1 MKMALYEMAMQVV
14 PVLLIALFI
23 DTRGTDRP
31 TTGAMRRWT
40 EVQDRLYA
48 ALGVVAFMASMLV
61 VADIVAAGRVPAAIV
76 IATLSGCMAML
87 YVRILQRFARDR
99 SQQHDQV
106 SGDR

>member
-1 MKMALYEMAMQVV
+1 MALYEMAMQVV

-23 DTRGTDRP
+23 DIRGTDRQAAG
-31 TTGAMRRWT
+31 GAMRRWT
-40 EVQDRLYA
+40 AVQDRVYA

-61 VADIVAAGRVPAAIV
+61 VADIVAAGRAPAAIV